1 MKIIGIDVSAHRV
14 DVVLLEKFPTIA
26 LRDFYLSPEF
36 KQAHSVYKTNEIQV
50 LVDRILALAGESS
63 AVAILEGTGTYS
75 YFWKEQLQKRG
86 IFVLVADQGMVK
98 STRRSLGGTDNK
110 DDEFDALVMCELY
123 RRHYLEIYDRRF
135 WVKDLKPKI
144 QEIRCTLLDLK
155 TSTRKR
161 TSFINT
167 VKGRLAWEYPARAT
181 VQSQRRNGFLKIG
194 QPPAFWA
201 WLADRGAFLSK
212 STFSRFQNHYQK
224 EHELDRANLSEL
236 TRQFAATIC
245 DLHDVES
252 GLEVKLIELLGDN
265 VFDLYHRVFDKFAFG
280 YRERGWILSRIY
292 PFEDFL
298 CLPKKRALRR
308 FRQACGLGKV
318 ERSSGQVR
326 AGSGGGNWTGCANT
340 RGTLWTYVN
349 CRIEPQKLKG
359 QSYTMTQLELR
370 KYFVGRAF
378 EADGTKKRG
387 SLLADA
393 RNATCRK
400 LADLVFR
407 ELYNE
412 MR

>member
-1 MKIIGIDVSAHRV
+1 MKVIGIDVSAHRV
-14 DVVLLEKFPTIA
+14 DVVLLDKFPTIA

-36 KQAHSVYKTNEIQV
+36 KQVHSVYRTNEIQV
-50 LVDRILALAGESS
+50 LVNCVLALAGESA

-75 YFWKEQLQKRG
+75 YFWKEQLQKKG

-135 WVKDLKPKI
+135 WVKELSPKV
-144 QEIRCTLLDLK
+144 QDIRRTLLDLK
-155 TSTRKR
+155 ATTRKR
-161 TSFINT
+161 TSFVNT
-167 VKGRLAWEYPARAT
+167 IKGRLAWEYPARAT
-181 VQSQRRNGFLKIG
+181 VQSQRRNGFLQIG

-224 EHELDRANLSEL
+224 ERELDRANLSDL
-236 TRQFAATIC
+236 TRQFAATVC
-245 DLHDVES
+245 DLHDIEAD
-252 GLEVKLIELLGDN
+252 LEFKLIEILGDSL
-265 VFDLYHRVFDKFAFG
+265 FDCYHRVFDKFAFG
-280 YRERGWILSRIY
+280 YRERGWILCRIY

-318 ERSSGQVR
+318 EKSSGQVR

-340 RGTLWTYVN
+340 RSTLWTYVN

-359 QSYTMTQLELR
+359 QTYTNTQLELR

-378 EADGTKKRG
+378 DADGTKKRG
-387 SLLADA
+387 GRLADA

-400 LADLVFR
+400 LTDLVFR

-412 MR
+412 VR

>member
-1 MKIIGIDVSAHRV
+1 MKVIGIDVSAHRV
-14 DVVLLEKFPTIA
+14 DVVCLEKFPTIA

-36 KQAHSVYKTNEIQV
+36 KQVHSVYGTNEIQD
-50 LVDRILALAGESS
+50 LVDRIGESA

-75 YFWKEQLQKRG
+75 YFWKEQLQKKG

-98 STRRSLGGTDNK
+98 ATRRSLGGTDNK

-135 WVKDLKPKI
+135 WVKELNPKV
-144 QEIRCTLLDLK
+144 QEIRRTLLDLK
-155 TSTRKR
+155 TTTRKQ

-167 VKGRLAWEYPARAT
+167 IKGRLAWEYPARAK
-181 VQSQRRNGFLKIG
+181 VKSQRPNGFLKTG

-201 WLADRGAFLSK
+201 WLGDRGEFLSK
-212 STFSRFQNHYQK
+212 SILSRFRNHYRK
-224 EHELDRANLSEL
+224 EHELDRANLSDL
-236 TRQFAATIC
+236 TRQFAAAIC
-245 DLHDVES
+245 DLHDIES
-252 GLEVKLIELLGDN
+252 GLELKLIELLGDSL
-265 VFDLYHRVFDKFAFG
+265 FDRYHRAFDRFNFG

-292 PFEDFL
+292 PFDDLL

-318 ERSSGQVR
+318 EKSSGQVR

-340 RGTLWTYVN
+340 RSTLWTYVN
-349 CRIEPQKLKG
+349 CRVEPQKLKG
-359 QSYTMTQLELR
+359 QTYTAVQMDLR
-370 KYFVGRAF
+370 GYFVGRAF
-378 EADGTKKRG
+378 NADGTKKRG
-387 SLLADA
+387 GQLAAA

-400 LADLVFR
+400 LTDMIFR

-412 MR
+412 VK

>member
-1 MKIIGIDVSAHRV
+1 MKVIGIDVSAHRV
-14 DVVLLEKFPTIA
+14 DVVLLDNFPTIA

-36 KQAHSVYKTNEIQV
+36 KLVHETYGTGDIQA
-50 LVDRILALAGESS
+50 LVDRIGSKS

-75 YFWKEQLQKRG
+75 YFWKEQLQKKG

-98 STRRSLGGTDNK
+98 SASRSLGGTDNK

-135 WVKDLKPKI
+135 WVKELNPKI
-144 QEIRCTLLDLK
+144 QEIRRTLLDLK
-155 TSTRKR
+155 TTTRKQ

-167 VKGRLAWEYPARAT
+167 TKGRLAWEYPARAT

-201 WLADRGAFLSK
+201 WLAGRGDFLSK
-212 STFSRFQNHYQK
+212 SIQSCFNNHYRK
-224 EHELDRANLSEL
+224 ESEFDRANLSDL
-236 TRQFAATIC
+236 TRQFAAAIC

-252 GLEVKLIELLGDN
+252 GLEIRLIELLGDSLFDRYHK
-265 VFDLYHRVFDKFAFG
+265 VFDRFNFG

-292 PFEDFL
+292 PFKDFL

-308 FRQACGLGKV
+308 FRQACGLGRV
-318 ERSSGQVR
+318 EKSSGQVKVG
-326 AGSGGGNWTGCANT
+326 AGGGNWTGCANT
-340 RGTLWTYVN
+340 RSTLWTYVN

-359 QSYTMTQLELR
+359 QTYTAVQLELR
-370 KYFVGRAF
+370 EYFVGRAF
-378 EADGTKKRG
+378 DADGAKKRG
-387 SLLADA
+387 GRLADA

-400 LADLVFR
+400 LADMVFR

-412 MR
+412 VK